1 MDTALQ
7 QQSLYNP
14 VDTIEYLFARN
25 NVSCDRRNINELV
38 AEIQGKWDNMLIFF
52 AFEEHMRCLHI
63 SCLLNIETATVDRSK
78 MFELLALLNENLW
91 LGHFSYWSEQ
101 KMPIFKHSMILQDD
115 EELFTDKI
123 GKIIEL
129 SIMECE
135 RVYPIFNAVMRQNIS
150 PMQAIYTDAMVM

>member
-1 MDTALQ
+1 MNVALKQ
-7 QQSLYNP
+7 DLYNP
-14 VDTIEYLFARN
+14 LDTIEYLFSRDS
-25 NVSCDRRNINELV
+25 VSCERRKINELV
-38 AEIQGKWDNMLIFF
+38 AEVQGKWDNMLIFF

-91 LGHFSYWSEQ
+91 LGHFAYWSEQ
-101 KMPIFKHSMILQDD
+101 KMPIFKHSIILQDQ
-115 EELFTDKI
+115 EELFADKI

-135 RVYPIFNAVMRQNIS
+135 RVYPIFNAVMRQNVS
-150 PMQAIYTDAMVM
+150 PVQALYAGAMVM

>member
-1 MDTALQ
+1 MNLALKQ
-7 QQSLYNP
+7 DMYNP
-14 VDTIEYLFARN
+14 IDTIENIFQRD
-25 NVSCDRRNINELV
+25 NVSFDRRKDNELV
-38 AEIQGKWDNMLIFF
+38 AEVLGKWDNMLVFF

-63 SCLLNIETATVDRSK
+63 SCLLNIETSAVDRSK

-101 KMPIFKHSMILQDD
+101 KMPIFKHSIILQDN

-123 GKIIEL
+123 SKIIEL

-135 RVYPIFNAVMRQNIS
+135 RVHPIFNAVMRQNVS
-150 PMQAIYTDAMVM
+150 PVQALYADSLVM